1 LLGQVAD
8 QASVAGLTGE
18 VDEGK
23 VGQPELL
30 AGVALARGALVLGVV
45 EADGLATGAVEH
57 LAGFLLFPERLSQVW
72 EFFVLH
78 LFKFEL

>member
-8 QASVAGLTGE
+8 QASVAGLTGA

-30 AGVALARGALVLGVV
+30 AGVALARGALVLGVL

-57 LAGFLLFPERLSQVW
+57 LAGWSLLPEWLPQVW